1 MRFGPIAVLALA
13 GAMLVGCGGHDGD
26 TSEPTATATT
36 ADDGTTLPGTEL
48 SLGDVALVD
57 FAPTAKHESVLS
69 IAVNS
74 VKQGK
79 IKDLSQFDLSPAD
92 KASTLYYVKAVVTNE
107 GRADLAGEFVP
118 LYGKVSDSLIVQP
131 VVFGS
136 TFKACNYQP
145 LPKKFVKGKKVPL
158 CVVLLVPKHG
168 TVSAIEWR
176 GDDEAPISWIL
187 EP

>member
-48 SLGDVALVD
+48 SL
-57 FAPTAKHESVLS
+57 SV
-69 IAVNS
+69 AVNS

-145 LPKKFVKGKKVPL
+145 LPKKFVKGKKAPL